1 MIGQRIKQIRTA
13 LGIKQIELAKVLK
26 MNPSAVSQMES
37 GRTNPSLE
45 TLSELGKIYN
55 INLHWLIT
63 GTGEM
68 FNTIAETDSQSGA
81 WDNFQKL
88 MNDRLEEIVQ
98 ARKDLMES
106 DIVEIAVSGEIAAGE
121 PIENY
126 GASLEVVTV
135 NRSLINGSLN
145 DFVALRVN
153 GRSMEPDIR
162 NQDVVLIRLSNEWR
176 ELEGKICA
184 VRIDGGITLKRLLLD
199 DARKMVV
206 LIPINEDFQ
215 PIVVDP
221 DSHSDVTLIGSL
233 YFLFRILR

>member
-13 LGIKQIELAKVLK
+13 LGIKQVELAKVLK
-26 MNPSAVSQMES
+26 MNPSAVSQIES

-68 FNTIAETDSQSGA
+68 FNTIAETESQSGA

-88 MNDRLEEIVQ
+88 MNERLEEIVQ
-98 ARKDLMES
+98 ARKDLMDS
-106 DIVEIAVSGEIAAGE
+106 DIVEIAVSGEIAAGA

-135 NRSLINGSLN
+135 SRSLINGSLS

-162 NQDVVLIRLSNEWR
+162 N
-176 ELEGKICA
+176 
-184 VRIDGGITLKRLLLD
+184 
-199 DARKMVV
+199 
-206 LIPINEDFQ
+206 
-215 PIVVDP
+215 
-221 DSHSDVTLIGSL
+221 
-233 YFLFRILR
+233 

>member
-13 LGIKQIELAKVLK
+13 LGIKQVELAKVLK
-26 MNPSAVSQMES
+26 MNPSAVSQIER

-68 FNTIAETDSQSGA
+68 FNTIAETESQSGA

-88 MNDRLEEIVQ
+88 MNERLEEIVQ
-98 ARKDLMES
+98 ARKDLMDS
-106 DIVEIAVSGEIAAGE
+106 DIVEIAVSGEIAAGA

-135 NRSLINGSLN
+135 SRSLINGSLS

-184 VRIDGGITLKRLLLD
+184 IRIDGGITLKRLLLD

-206 LIPINEDFQ
+206 LVPINEDFQ
-215 PIVVDP
+215 PIIVDP

-233 YFLFRILR
+233 YFLFRILS

>member
-13 LGIKQIELAKVLK
+13 LGIKQVELAKVLK
-26 MNPSAVSQMES
+26 VNPSTMSQIEG
-37 GRTNPSLE
+37 GRTNPSLG
-45 TLSELGKIYN
+45 TLSELDKIYN

-68 FNTIAETDSQSGA
+68 FNTIAETESQSGA

-88 MNDRLEEIVQ
+88 MNERLEEIVQ
-98 ARKDLMES
+98 ARKDLMDS
-106 DIVEIAVSGEIAAGE
+106 DIVEIAVSGEIAAGA

-135 NRSLINGSLN
+135 SRSLINGSLS

-184 VRIDGGITLKRLLLD
+184 IRIDGGITLKRLLLD

-206 LIPINEDFQ
+206 LVPINEDFQ
-215 PIVVDP
+215 PIIVDP

-233 YFLFRILR
+233 YFLFRILS

>member
-13 LGIKQIELAKVLK
+13 LGIKQVELAKVLK
-26 MNPSAVSQMES
+26 MNPSAVSQIES

-68 FNTIAETDSQSGA
+68 FNTIAETESQSA
-81 WDNFQKL
+81 TWDNFQKL
-88 MNDRLEEIVQ
+88 MNERLEEIVQ
-98 ARKDLMES
+98 ARKDLMDS
-106 DIVEIAVSGEIAAGE
+106 DIVEIAVSGEIAAGA

-135 NRSLINGSLN
+135 SRSLINGSLS

-184 VRIDGGITLKRLLLD
+184 IRIDGGITLKRLLLD

-206 LIPINEDFQ
+206 LVPINEDFQ
-215 PIVVDP
+215 PIIVDP

-233 YFLFRILR
+233 YFLFRILS

>member
-13 LGIKQIELAKVLK
+13 LGIKQVELAKVLK
-26 MNPSAVSQMES
+26 MNPSAVSQIES

-55 INLHWLIT
+55 INLLWLIT

-68 FNTIAETDSQSGA
+68 FNTIAETESQSGA

-88 MNDRLEEIVQ
+88 MNERLEEIVQ
-98 ARKDLMES
+98 ARKDLMDS
-106 DIVEIAVSGEIAAGE
+106 DIVEIAVSGEIAAGA

-135 NRSLINGSLN
+135 SRSLINGSLS

-184 VRIDGGITLKRLLLD
+184 IRIDGGITLKRLLLD

-206 LIPINEDFQ
+206 LVPINEDFQ
-215 PIVVDP
+215 PIIVDP

-233 YFLFRILR
+233 YFLFRILS

>member
-13 LGIKQIELAKVLK
+13 LGIKQVELAKVLK
-26 MNPSAVSQMES
+26 MNPSAVSQIES

-68 FNTIAETDSQSGA
+68 FNTIAETESQSGA

-88 MNDRLEEIVQ
+88 MNERLEEIVQ
-98 ARKDLMES
+98 ARKDLMDS
-106 DIVEIAVSGEIAAGE
+106 DIVEIAVSGEIAAGA

-135 NRSLINGSLN
+135 SRSLINGSLS

-184 VRIDGGITLKRLLLD
+184 IRIDGGITLKRLLLD

-206 LIPINEDFQ
+206 LVPINEDFQ
-215 PIVVDP
+215 PIIVDP

-233 YFLFRILR
+233 YFLFRILS

>member
-1 MIGQRIKQIRTA
+1 MIGQRIKQIRTS
-13 LGIKQIELAKVLK
+13 LVIKQVELAKVLK
-26 MNPSAVSQMES
+26 MNPSAVSQIES

-68 FNTIAETDSQSGA
+68 FNTIAETESQSGA

-88 MNDRLEEIVQ
+88 MNERLEEIVQ
-98 ARKDLMES
+98 ARKDLMDS
-106 DIVEIAVSGEIAAGE
+106 DIVEIAVSGEIAAGA

-135 NRSLINGSLN
+135 SRSLINGYLS

-162 NQDVVLIRLSNEWR
+162 NQDLVLFRFSNECR
-176 ELEGKICA
+176 YMECKICA
-184 VRIDGGITLKRLLLD
+184 IRIDGGITLKRLLLD

-206 LIPINEDFQ
+206 LVPINEDFQ
-215 PIVVDP
+215 PIIVDP

-233 YFLFRILR
+233 YFLFRILS

>member
-13 LGIKQIELAKVLK
+13 LGIKQVELAKVLK
-26 MNPSAVSQMES
+26 MNPSAVSKIES

-68 FNTIAETDSQSGA
+68 FNTIAETESQSGA

-88 MNDRLEEIVQ
+88 MNERLEEIVQ
-98 ARKDLMES
+98 ARKDLMDS
-106 DIVEIAVSGEIAAGE
+106 DIVEIAVSGEIAAGA

-135 NRSLINGSLN
+135 SRSLINGSLS

-184 VRIDGGITLKRLLLD
+184 IRIDGGITLKRLLLD

-206 LIPINEDFQ
+206 LVPINEDFQ
-215 PIVVDP
+215 PIIVDP

-233 YFLFRILR
+233 YFLFRILS

>member
-13 LGIKQIELAKVLK
+13 LGIKQVELAKVLK
-26 MNPSAVSQMES
+26 MNPSAVSQIES

-68 FNTIAETDSQSGA
+68 FNTIAETESQSGA

-88 MNDRLEEIVQ
+88 MNERLEEIVQ
-98 ARKDLMES
+98 ARKDLMDS
-106 DIVEIAVSGEIAAGE
+106 DIVEIAVSGEIAAGA

-135 NRSLINGSLN
+135 SRSLINGSLS

-184 VRIDGGITLKRLLLD
+184 IRIDGGITLKRLLLD

-206 LIPINEDFQ
+206 LVPINEGFQ
-215 PIVVDP
+215 PIIVDP

-233 YFLFRILR
+233 YFLFRILS